1 MTTMQMRGV
10 EWGNVF
16 NASGARGFQREG
28 YWFHRLARFAGLRY
42 DGATFVTKTT
52 TLMPRR
58 GNMDLDEQLRPL
70 HLVPDCIVV
79 KPLRGVVLNAVGL
92 SGPGAR
98 VLIDRWRHA
107 DLKEKKQ
114 KGQFLGQ
121 MVVSFMAVE
130 RTMQDRITEA
140 ASFLTMFEPFVKD
153 NGTSFTALQL
163 NFSCPNTAIDHG
175 AELATEVKAVL
186 DKAAG
191 LGVPIML
198 KLNALVAPEEA
209 CALASHEACDA
220 VVCSNTIPWGK
231 LPDRIDW
238 HGLFG
243 SVHSPLVKYGGG
255 GLSGKPLLPIVEQ
268 WIRAAMKCG
277 MRKPIV
283 GGGGIL
289 SKRAAYRLI
298 DAGASAVEL
307 GSVSIL
313 RPWRVAGII
322 AAVNEVLP
330 DMALSRERART
341 A

>member
-1 MTTMQMRGV
+1 MEMRGV
-10 EWGNVF
+10 EWGHVF

-28 YWFHRLARFAGLRY
+28 YWFHRLARLAGLRY

-52 TLMPRR
+52 TLMPRK
-58 GNMDLDEQLRPL
+58 GNMELDDAHRPA

-79 KPLRGVVLNAVGL
+79 KPLQGVVLNAVGL
-92 SGPGAR
+92 SGPGGK
-98 VLIDRWRHA
+98 VLIDRWREA
-107 DLKEKKQ
+107 NLREKKTH
-114 KGQFLGQ
+114 GRGLGQ

-130 RTMQDRITEA
+130 RTMQDRISEA
-140 ASFLTMFEPFVKD
+140 ASFLSMFEPFVKY

-163 NFSCPNTAIDHG
+163 NFSCPNTSVDHG

-186 DKAAG
+186 DKAAV
-191 LGVPIML
+191 LDIPIMI
-198 KLNALVAPEEA
+198 KLNALVAPDEA

-243 SVHSPLVKYGGG
+243 TVHSPLTKYGGG
-255 GLSGKPLLPIVEQ
+255 GLSGKPLLPIVEE
-268 WIRAAMKCG
+268 WIRTAVKYG

-322 AAVNEVLP
+322 AAVNEVLEAQQEEQTTR
-330 DMALSRERART
+330 MG
-341 A
+341 